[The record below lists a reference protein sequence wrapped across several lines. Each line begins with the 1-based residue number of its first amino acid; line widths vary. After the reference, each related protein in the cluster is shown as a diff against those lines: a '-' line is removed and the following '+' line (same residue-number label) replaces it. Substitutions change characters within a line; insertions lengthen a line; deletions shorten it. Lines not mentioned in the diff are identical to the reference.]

1 MPAFFKKLSFRKK
14 ILSSYILFISISC
27 LLIAV
32 YFVRNM
38 ETAREESYSYMH
50 QYGEQV
56 SMSTDVIVSNMD
68 RIRFLHF
75 IDDDIRQMFRK
86 SMEDKT
92 TENVLEEDKYI
103 KQALNHMTNMNQYV
117 LRATVINE
125 YGEIFSN
132 VETNDKAYLK
142 RMAQIDKKQDWS
154 DKNKVYYTGV
164 YEEEIYLI
172 PCQLVTSI
180 SKIYDIDQEEPVGTV
195 YIDLNFSS
203 IRLMLEQLSASGDTG
218 TKIGRAS
225 CRERV

>member
-180 SKIYDIDQEEPVGTV
+180 SKIYDIDQEEPVGDRKSV
-195 YIDLNFSS
+195 
-203 IRLMLEQLSASGDTG
+203 
-218 TKIGRAS
+218 
-225 CRERV
+225 V